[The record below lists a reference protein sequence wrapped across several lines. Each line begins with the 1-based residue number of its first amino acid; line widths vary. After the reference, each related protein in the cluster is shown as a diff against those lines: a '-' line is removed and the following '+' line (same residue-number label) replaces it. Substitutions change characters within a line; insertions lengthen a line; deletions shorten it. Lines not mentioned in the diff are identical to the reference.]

1 MSMPRIPSS
10 QGLMK
15 NRNLVGFHKYV
26 PTKLGACPK
35 GGAKDGIH
43 KCIHSI
49 KAP

>member
-1 MSMPRIPSS
+1 MRANEYASYPLKPRV
-10 QGLMK
+10 GLMK

-35 GGAKDGIH
+35 G
-43 KCIHSI
+43 CIHSI